1 MAKKDEFGLD
11 DDFNLDDFGNEN
23 SDFGA
28 DPFKDDRE
36 PLTKIAS
43 NFADAAKETATD
55 PSFLR
60 RFIMRALPHGYGQA
74 FALFDRGAETA
85 RELYNN
91 ASKDLEPAEKEIRE
105 TLKRQMPGIQ
115 KNLPKG
121 MADRVDRYI
130 KDAEERE
137 RAGKP
142 FPVQSDEANLQLE
155 LGNIFKTSVALQA
168 RQGAQE
174 TVERRLSDQVRTEQ
188 HEKLMGVVG
197 TLQDGIS
204 RLVGYQDQVTSKY
217 QQKSLE
223 LSYRKYFV
231 LRDLFTHQKAV
242 AEDQK
247 LQLKAIVHNTGLP
260 DVQKVQAKEALG
272 EMIRGRI
279 LDAGMRG
286 VSNFSNS
293 YMEQLKR
300 NFNNLIKEKT
310 SSANNLFT
318 SLLGAGNQ
326 LGDMGEMAGGTSG
339 ILGSFLGSSLVE
351 NLGNLVADELRP
363 GLDKVEGVRK
373 YGAKASYYSEN
384 YAELL
389 NEFAKGNKYDDLQLP
404 LGSRDP
410 DSKWNF
416 GSVSLNPLVQLLK
429 WTLPKYYLNDSIQSD
444 TVGRAQD
451 IAQFDNMTRKSI
463 VEVIPGFLSR
473 ILQSL
478 EITRTGNP
486 NVERVVWN
494 YERDEFTAKSTASRD
509 LFDRMFTR
517 TRVDLTNDDLDRII
531 NNIDPDKTLSNQAR
545 NELAR
550 QLMRDVASGKAF
562 DPRRMAQEGNYVGGI
577 DPAVREELLNRFRTS
592 FDVDAE
598 GRYVSDTADNAERVA
613 HLARQFKYL
622 QANVPDAQL
631 DIQRQVNVGNQE
643 LLRELG
649 LVTKV
654 GTQDRV
660 NFERVWNIYQAGR
673 DESGNSSNEPYESST
688 PIVGDAGLGFMGP
701 PRPGTFPSVPSAP
714 DLPSLS
720 NRPVSTTARG
730 VKQDCE
736 CFDRFT
742 VTFEDNMQ
750 RLLDAVK
757 ANNTVEEAQQ
767 TAVMVGD
774 AIQLLGTIAATGM
787 GQMAGGVDA
796 NGAPLDAAALR
807 RYLGITDNKWY
818 NRFKKATKFSVK
830 KGSKAI
836 WGLAE
841 ATGKMYT
848 GMFRGIGRATQGVG
862 TLVGATGRILGRGLL
877 KSDIFVRGRREPAL
891 TYAKLREGH
900 YYDVATGKIIRR
912 LGDINGPVKDN
923 TDPDNNFVLTEE
935 DIRRGLYDNTGRSI
949 LSNLGRGVSAMLRG
963 TGRMYGA
970 LFAPIPA
977 AVNALSRLTRSTYSY
992 LTREKDVYVSG
1003 ERTPRLL
1010 VSVMNGGG
1018 YFSAKTQQPI
1028 RSFTDIDG
1036 DVVDVDGNVVLS
1048 VADMSK
1054 GLVDRNGRRIERL
1067 SDRLFGLAGKAI
1079 RAPIRLGMG
1088 VLKGYATMARG
1099 IAKLIGGAGVMGGNI
1114 LRRLFRP
1121 WGNKGD
1127 GGQAMDTAALMLL
1140 EGIYNVLND
1149 RLPDSGGVRKG
1160 SWQEQLAEKAQA
1172 AKDKLTKTV
1181 PERVKAVKN
1190 PLTGIAAWVK
1200 EKMERNNPL
1209 KQLFGGDDEE
1219 EGGWLD
1225 KAKDYLGD
1233 RAEDILGGGDDE
1245 DGTDRRGRRRGRKR
1259 GARIRARA
1267 RVGKQAAKGAFDT
1280 LKGQAGRLLG
1290 KIGLGT
1296 AGRAG
1301 LGAAAT
1307 VATTVG
1313 GEAALGGLAA
1323 GGAALGGGLLAFLT
1337 APATLAVGAAALVG
1351 VAGYYGY
1358 KYLTRQSVGDLTR
1371 VRMTQYG
1378 IDPGDESAM
1387 NKVAQLEAALRSEVQ
1402 TGPSGASLS
1411 DRLDLAKLLGIFGV
1425 DTTDEEAA
1433 NSWLTWFVGRFK
1445 PVFLSWVTVGNALA
1459 PNVSLAELD
1468 SKVDAT
1474 RKLEMLERVQSFGG
1488 RSPYLI
1494 TASPFDADDELPTD
1508 QPVMAAIKLAKAN
1521 LAAAKDKP
1529 STATDMIAKAGIPTA
1544 AAATLRPA
1552 NTATVSTDRFAE
1564 LQGAALLQA
1573 TVTGPSKT
1581 GVRVTGAGLSDL
1593 GNAGG
1598 RLDAVSC
1605 VRFKTYGLKAL
1616 DIDKVRALQ
1625 GLERD
1630 VLAAISYGGDG
1641 KAQFNDDG
1649 EKYLHSRAAAFGV
1662 GLGDQQAVLDWLVW
1676 FSNRFVPVFVNYCT
1690 AVRQLNKAANP
1701 LDLGNRLTPEQLLDV
1716 AQLINATVTTNQNR
1730 SVSVWTL
1737 QTSPW
1742 PLYGLNTDATS
1753 IQVNLDALNEQ
1764 IRNRKYQETTG
1775 SGAKP
1780 TPSTGP
1786 GQNLVQTVMPNA
1798 ARGVD
1803 FSRSPSMMA
1812 VNQQAAAQRGSTP
1825 FLSSITKAGGASLE
1839 TLTTGGGRAVQHPG
1853 NGRGGD
1859 INELPEAKGNGWSNV
1874 KDLIIKA
1881 AKMVGVDSGLMAT
1894 MASIESGFRATVKAG
1909 TSSATGLY
1917 QFISSTWN
1925 DMIKRF
1931 GPKYG
1936 IAPGTPATDPR
1947 ANALMGAE
1955 FLKENSEKLQRGLG
1969 RAPTDTDL
1977 YMAHFLGPA
1986 GAIKFLQA
1994 DPNASAAQ
2002 VMGNDVAA
2010 ANRSI
2015 FFDGG
2020 RARTVAEVYQ
2030 VMNNK
2035 VRGHSEKYGAEA
2047 IAASGQTP
2055 SSTAA
2060 TPNDTSNGSSTV
2072 AAAGSGAT
2080 PSIPGITPA
2089 APGAGPLGMLKVNS
2103 ASSNSSGGP
2112 LLAPAP
2118 MTNPASS
2125 SGLQAVTSKDDAVV
2139 QAAQQQSER
2148 QATSQQV
2155 QGKMSS
2161 DVMVDA
2167 MISLQDIMSRQLA
2180 YTQSMDSSLKEIAAN
2195 IRVMGEAAGKGAPA
2209 PVVAA
2214 APAEDA
2220 VVKGKTAQ
2228 SSTPRL
2234 SPIPMRR
2241 TS

>member
-11 DDFNLDDFGNEN
+11 DDFGLDDFGNEN

-105 TLKRQMPGIQ
+105 TLKRQLPGIQ

-121 MADRVDRYI
+121 LGGRVEQYI

-137 RAGKP
+137 KAGKP
-142 FPVQSDEANLQLE
+142 LPIQSDEANLQLE
-155 LGNIFKTSVALQA
+155 LGNIFKTQVALQA

-318 SLLGAGNQ
+318 TLLGAGNQ

-351 NLGNLVADELRP
+351 GLSGIVADELRP
-363 GLDKVEGVRK
+363 GLQKVEGVRK

-389 NEFAKGNKYDDLQLP
+389 NEFAKGNKYDDLELP

-410 DSKWNF
+410 NSKFNF

-429 WTLPKYYLNDSIQSD
+429 WTLPKYYLNDSVQSD

-494 YERDEFTAKSTASRD
+494 YERDEFSAKSTASRD

-517 TRVDLTNDDLDRII
+517 TRVDLTNDDLDRLI

-550 QLMRDVASGKAF
+550 QLMRDVASGRAF

-577 DPAVREELLNRFRTS
+577 DPAVREELMKRFQTS
-592 FDVDAE
+592 FDVDAQ

-649 LVTKV
+649 LLTKV

-673 DESGNSSNEPYESST
+673 DDSGNSSNEPYESST
-688 PIVGDAGLGFMGP
+688 PTVGDAGLGFMGP
-701 PRPGTFPSVPSAP
+701 PRPGTFPTVPSAP
-714 DLPSLS
+714 ELPSLS
-720 NRPVSTTARG
+720 NRPAAATASAVGR
-730 VKQDCE
+730 DCA

-742 VTFEDNMQ
+742 VTFEDNMA

-774 AIQLLGTIAATGM
+774 AIQLLGTIAATGIGSM
-787 GQMAGGVDA
+787 SGGLDQ

-818 NRFKKATKFSVK
+818 NRFKRATKFSVK

-848 GMFRGIGRATQGVG
+848 GMFRGIGRATQGAG
-862 TLVGATGRILGRGLL
+862 TLVGAAGRVLGRGLL
-877 KSDIFVRGRREPAL
+877 KSDIYVRGRREPAM
-891 TYAKLREGH
+891 TYAKLKEGH
-900 YYDVATGKIIRR
+900 YYDVASGKIIRR
-912 LGDINGPVKDN
+912 LSDINGPVKDN
-923 TDPDNNFVLTEE
+923 TDPENNFVLTDE
-935 DIRRGLYDNTGRSI
+935 DIRRGLYDNSGRSI
-949 LSNLGRGVSAMLRG
+949 LNNLGRGVGAMLRG
-963 TGRMYGA
+963 TGRFYGA
-970 LFAPIPA
+970 ILSPIPS
-977 AVNALSRLTRSTYSY
+977 AVRAVSRLRRATVSY
-992 LTREKDVYVSG
+992 LTREKDVYVAG

-1010 VSVMNGGG
+1010 VAVMNGGG
-1018 YFSAKTQQPI
+1018 YFSAKSQRPI
-1028 RSFTDIDG
+1028 HSWTDIDG
-1036 DVVDVDGNVVLS
+1036 DVVDADGNIVLS
-1048 VADMSK
+1048 VADISK
-1054 GLVDRNGRRIERL
+1054 GLVDRNGRRIERV
-1067 SDRLFGLAGKAI
+1067 SDRLFGMAGKVI
-1079 RAPIRLGMG
+1079 RAPFKLGMG

-1099 IAKLIGGAGVMGGNI
+1099 IAKLIGGAGIMGGNV

-1140 EGIYNVLND
+1140 EGIYNVLNE
-1149 RLPDSGGVRKG
+1149 RLPDSGGGVRKG

-1172 AKDKLTKTV
+1172 AKDHLTKEI
-1181 PERVKAVKN
+1181 PERVKGIKN
-1190 PLTGIAAWVK
+1190 PLTGMAAWVK
-1200 EKMERNNPL
+1200 EKMEKNNPL
-1209 KQLFGGDDEE
+1209 KKLFGGDDDE

-1233 RAEDILGGGDDE
+1233 RAEDILGGDDKDGDDRR
-1245 DGTDRRGRRRGRKR
+1245 DRKRGRKR
-1259 GARIRARA
+1259 GPRIRARA
-1267 RVGKQAAKGAFDT
+1267 RVGQQMAKGAFDT

-1290 KIGLGT
+1290 RIGLGT
-1296 AGRAG
+1296 AGRVG
-1301 LGAAAT
+1301 LGTAAT
-1307 VATTVG
+1307 VATSIG

-1323 GGAALGGGLLAFLT
+1323 SGAALGGGLLAFLT

-1351 VAGYYGY
+1351 IGGYYGY

-1378 IDPGDESAM
+1378 IDPTDESAM
-1387 NKVAQLEAALRSEVQ
+1387 NKVAQLETALRNDVQ
-1402 TGPSGASLS
+1402 TGPAGASLS
-1411 DRLDLAKLLGIFGV
+1411 DRMDLAKLLGIFGV
-1425 DTTDEEAA
+1425 DTKDDEVTQ
-1433 NSWLTWFVGRFK
+1433 SWITWFVGRFK
-1445 PVFLSWVTVGNALA
+1445 PVYLSWVTVGDSLA

-1468 SKVDAT
+1468 NKVDAT
-1474 RKLEMLERVQSFGG
+1474 RKLEILERVQSFGG
-1488 RSPYLI
+1488 RSPYLV
-1494 TASPFDADDELPTD
+1494 TASPFDADDQLPTD

-1521 LAAAKDKP
+1521 LVAAKDKP
-1529 STATDMIAKAGIPTA
+1529 SGTSDLIAKAGIGTV
-1544 AAATLRPA
+1544 AAATRQPD
-1552 NTATVSTDRFAE
+1552 TSPKVSTDRFGE
-1564 LQGAALLQA
+1564 LTGAALLQA
-1573 TVTGPSKT
+1573 AANGPGRT
-1581 GVRVTGAGLSDL
+1581 GVRATGTGLTDL
-1593 GNAGG
+1593 GNGSG

-1630 VLAAISYGGDG
+1630 VLAAMSYGGDG

-1649 EKYLHSRAAAFGV
+1649 EKYLHSRAASFGV
-1662 GLGDQQAVLDWLVW
+1662 SLGDQQAVLDWLVW

-1690 AVRQLNKAANP
+1690 AVRQLNKAADP
-1701 LDLGNRLTPEQLLDV
+1701 LDLGNRLSPEQLLDV
-1716 AQLINATVTTNQNR
+1716 AQLINATTTSSQNR

-1737 QTSPW
+1737 QASPW

-1775 SGAKP
+1775 SGARP
-1780 TPSTGP
+1780 GATTQP

-1825 FLSSITKAGGASLE
+1825 FLSSITKPGGASLD
-1839 TLTTGGGRAVQHPG
+1839 TLSSGGGRAVQHPG
-1853 NGRGGD
+1853 NGSGGD

-1874 KDLIIKA
+1874 KDLIVKA

-1925 DMIKRF
+1925 DMVKRF

-1986 GAIKFLQA
+1986 GAIKFLKA

-2030 VMNNK
+2030 VMNSK
-2035 VRGHSEKYGAEA
+2035 VRGHSDKYGADA
-2047 IAASGQTP
+2047 QAASGQTP
-2055 SSTAA
+2055 TASSTG
-2060 TPNDTSNGSSTV
+2060 PSTV
-2072 AAAGSGAT
+2072 ADSSSAT
-2080 PSIPGITPA
+2080 PSTSRSTPA
-2089 APGAGPLGMLKVNS
+2089 APAAASGPLGMLKVNGPG
-2103 ASSNSSGGP
+2103 SNAGGP
-2112 LLAPAP
+2112 MLAPAP
-2118 MTNPASS
+2118 MTSPASS

-2148 QATSQQV
+2148 QATAQQV
-2155 QGKMSS
+2155 QGKASS

-2180 YTQSMDSSLKEIAAN
+2180 YAQSMDTSLKEIAAN
-2195 IRVMGEAAGKGAPA
+2195 IRVMGEAAGRGAPA

-2214 APAEDA
+2214 APADDG
-2220 VVKGKTAQ
+2220 VIKGKPAQ

-2234 SPIPMRR
+2234 SPVPMRR